1 MAKNKKKK
9 KYQSTDKKKGGLLIG
24 VDESISSQYHDII
37 ADIEDMQYEIYLEDK
52 KANKKMRKKM
62 KKGKGGFYNSASVSV
77 REKAVKKLKK
87 RGILDFVLD
96 IIEDI
101 KPIVIIIARL
111 IGALICSILS
121 LDIVKE
127 HIGGKTLNKMQKI
140 YKTCMSIS

>member
-1 MAKNKKKK
+1 MAKKKK
-9 KYQSTDKKKGGLLIG
+9 KYQSTNQKGGLLNN
-24 VDESISSQYHDII
+24 VDESMNRQYQNII
-37 ADIEDMQYEIYLEDK
+37 ADIEDIQYEIYLEDM

-62 KKGKGGFYNSASVSV
+62 KKGKGGFYNSASISV
-77 REKAVKKLKK
+77 REKAVKKLKNK
-87 RGILDFVLD
+87 GILDFILD

-101 KPIVIIIARL
+101 KPIVIVIARL

-127 HIGGKTLNKMQKI
+127 HIGGKTLKKMQKI

>member
-1 MAKNKKKK
+1 MAKKNKKYK
-9 KYQSTDKKKGGLLIG
+9 STKSKGGLLNN
-24 VDESISSQYHDII
+24 VDESMNQQYQDII
-37 ADIEDMQYEIYLEDK
+37 ADIEDIQYEIYLEDK
-52 KANKKMRKKM
+52 KANKKMRKKI

-87 RGILDFVLD
+87 KGILDFILD

-121 LDIVKE
+121 LDVVKE
-127 HIGGKTLNKMQKI
+127 HIGAKTLRKMQKI
-140 YKTCMSIS
+140 YKTCVSIS

>member
-1 MAKNKKKK
+1 MAKKNKKHK
-9 KYQSTDKKKGGLLIG
+9 STNHKGGMLLS
-24 VDESISSQYHDII
+24 VDESMNQQYQNII
-37 ADIEDMQYEIYLEDK
+37 ADIEDIQYEIYLEDK
-52 KANKKMRKKM
+52 KANKKMRKKV

-87 RGILDFVLD
+87 KGILDFVLD

-101 KPIVIIIARL
+101 KPIVIVIARL

-127 HIGGKTLNKMQKI
+127 HIGAKTLHKMQKI